1 MISAVLWDF
10 GGVLTTSP
18 FENFLRYEEKNGLP
32 KNFLRSV
39 NATNP
44 DQNAWALFE
53 RSEIDANEFN
63 DRFLAESTALGHPV
77 PGEDVIKLLSGDLR
91 PKMVSALKRI
101 SQDYQCVCLT
111 NNVSAGKGP
120 GMSRSEEQQRA
131 VKEVMSLFEQV
142 IESSKI
148 GMRKPDPRIY
158 TYTCEQMKVQ
168 PQEIL
173 YLDDLGINLKPA
185 AAMGMT
191 TVKVVSED
199 QALDDLGRHLNQD
212 FK

>member
-18 FENFLRYEEKNGLP
+18 FEQFNRFEKNNELPENFLRT
-32 KNFLRSV
+32 V

-44 DQNAWALFE
+44 NENAWALFE
-53 RSEIDANEFN
+53 RSEISAEEFSEK
-63 DRFLAESTALGHPV
+63 FLAESSALGHPV
-77 PGEDVIKLLSGDLR
+77 PGSDVIKLLSGALR
-91 PKMVSALKRI
+91 PKMVQALARI
-101 SQDYQCVCLT
+101 SKTHKCVCLT

-120 GMSRSEEQQRA
+120 GMSRSEEEQNA
-131 VKEVMSLFEQV
+131 VKEVMALFDQV

-148 GMRKPDPRIY
+148 GMRKPDPKIY
-158 TYTCEQMKVQ
+158 EYTCDAMRIAPDEV
-168 PQEIL
+168 L

-191 TVKVVSED
+191 TIKVVSEE
-199 QALDDLGRHLNQD
+199 QALKDLGRHLGQD
-212 FK
+212 FT